1 MKYEINDETKTI
13 FLIRR
18 PVTRCLEVW
27 NITPGR
33 MSMDRAWQK
42 KMPPPCLL
50 YRIWNYV
57 RILTFKVSK
66 WLYPSSWYDR
76 NIGKWRQCL
85 LSIQNETKKI
95 ILILSCH
102 RYKVQGSNQEPK
114 TYFWNPS
121 RFGLVGVPLVTIL
134 TLNKVCLVLNFL
146 LLKRG
151 QRPPEGSSQGA
162 RIDGFWYLRCQN
174 TQRNLFYMINHFQMA
189 PMCPL
194 RPKME
199 LKNYSTTVDKI
210 I

>member
-1 MKYEINDETKTI
+1 MSSIHASLKLLYSLCFSTYIKIVYSTWFYWPSTTTLTYKVFIWTM
-13 FLIRR
+13 F
-18 PVTRCLEVW
+18 VTQSFGFK
-27 NITPGR
+27 ITYFGHLH
-33 MSMDRAWQK
+33 WQQ

-121 RFGLVGVPLVTIL
+121 RFGLVGVPLVTIVDHFD
-134 TLNKVCLVLNFL
+134 TKQSMSCFEPSPTEEGPKAPRRVLP
-146 LLKRG
+146 R
-151 QRPPEGSSQGA
+151 S
-162 RIDGFWYLRCQN
+162 
-174 TQRNLFYMINHFQMA
+174 
-189 PMCPL
+189 
-194 RPKME
+194 
-199 LKNYSTTVDKI
+199 
-210 I
+210 

>member
-1 MKYEINDETKTI
+1 MSSIHASLKLLYSLCFSTYIKIVYSTWFYWPSTTTLTYKVFIWTM
-13 FLIRR
+13 F
-18 PVTRCLEVW
+18 VTQSFGFK
-27 NITPGR
+27 ITYFGHLH
-33 MSMDRAWQK
+33 WQQ

-50 YRIWNYV
+50 YRIWNNV

-121 RFGLVGVPLVTIL
+121 RFGLVGVPLVTIVDHFD
-134 TLNKVCLVLNFL
+134 TKQSMSCFEPSPTEEGPKAPRRVLP
-146 LLKRG
+146 R
-151 QRPPEGSSQGA
+151 
-162 RIDGFWYLRCQN
+162 
-174 TQRNLFYMINHFQMA
+174 T
-189 PMCPL
+189 
-194 RPKME
+194 
-199 LKNYSTTVDKI
+199 
-210 I
+210 

>member
-1 MKYEINDETKTI
+1 M
-13 FLIRR
+13 F
-18 PVTRCLEVW
+18 VTQSFGFK
-27 NITPGR
+27 ITYFGHLH
-33 MSMDRAWQK
+33 WQQ

-146 LLKRG
+146 LLKRD
-151 QRPPEGSSQGA
+151 QRPPEGSSQGP

-174 TQRNLFYMINHFQMA
+174 TQRNLFCMMA
-189 PMCPL
+189 PMCLLQPKWPL
-194 RPKME
+194 FPPQKLEVGAWRDP
-199 LKNYSTTVDKI
+199 NF
-210 I
+210 